1 MAQRLHETYNK
12 WPTMTQI
19 LIVEDNSDYAADM
32 AEFLVELD
40 HDVEIAV
47 SAGDMWAALT
57 RTPTAVVVL
66 DLGLPDEDGFN
77 VIPRMRQLYPEIG
90 LLVLTG
96 RVAFDN
102 RILGLRLGA
111 DHYLTKPIKFP
122 ELAAHIEALDR
133 RVRPQEP
140 VQVPSKWNLRVSARQ
155 LELSGVAID
164 LTEKECNFLH
174 LLTINTRP
182 VPRQVIVAGMGG
194 DDPDASRR
202 VDMLVYRLRKK
213 ARSGLGQD
221 LPLRSAYGEGYSL
234 SAGFT
239 LS

>member
-1 MAQRLHETYNK
+1 
-12 WPTMTQI
+12 MTQI
-19 LIVEDNSDYAADM
+19 LIVEDNGEYADDM
-32 AEFLVELD
+32 AEFLRELD
-40 HDVEIAV
+40 HDVAIAKTA
-47 SAGDMWAALT
+47 SEMWGALT
-57 RTPTAVVVL
+57 RTPAAVVVL

-96 RVAFDN
+96 RVAFDH

-133 RVRPQEP
+133 RVRPADP
-140 VQVPSKWNLRVSARQ
+140 APAPSKWTLRVSARQ
-155 LELSGVAID
+155 LELGGKVID

-182 VPRQVIVAGMGG
+182 VPRHVIVAGMGG
-194 DDPDASRR
+194 EDPDASRR

>member
-1 MAQRLHETYNK
+1 M
-12 WPTMTQI
+12 W
-19 LIVEDNSDYAADM
+19 
-32 AEFLVELD
+32 
-40 HDVEIAV
+40 
-47 SAGDMWAALT
+47 SALSQGT
-57 RTPTAVVVL
+57 VGVVVL

-77 VIPRMRQLYPEIG
+77 VIPRMRQLYPQIG

-96 RVAFDN
+96 RVAFDS
-102 RILGLRLGA
+102 RIMGLRLGA

-133 RVRPQEP
+133 RVGPQEAIP
-140 VQVPSKWNLRVSARQ
+140 VPSKWTLKVSARQ
-155 LELSGVAID
+155 LELQGQAIT

-174 LLTINTRP
+174 LLTINTR
-182 VPRQVIVAGMGG
+182 QVIVAGIGG
-194 DDPDASRR
+194 DDPDAGRR

-234 SAGFT
+234 SASFN

>member
-1 MAQRLHETYNK
+1 
-12 WPTMTQI
+12 MTQI
-19 LIVEDNSDYAADM
+19 LIVEDNLEYAEEMADY
-32 AEFLVELD
+32 LGELG
-40 HDVEIAV
+40 HGV
-47 SAGDMWAALT
+47 SITNNAGEMWSALSQGNVG
-57 RTPTAVVVL
+57 VVVL
-66 DLGLPDEDGFN
+66 DLGLPDEDGIN
-77 VIPRMRQLYPEIG
+77 VIPRMRQLYPQIG

-96 RVAFDN
+96 RVNFDS

-133 RVRPQEP
+133 RVGPQEP
-140 VQVPSKWNLRVSARQ
+140 APTPSKWTLRLAARQ
-155 LELSGVAID
+155 LELAGQAIT

-182 VPRQVIVAGMGG
+182 VPRQVIVAGIGG
-194 DDPDASRR
+194 DDPDAGRR

-213 ARSGLGQD
+213 ARTGLGQD

-234 SAGFT
+234 SASFN

>member
-1 MAQRLHETYNK
+1 
-12 WPTMTQI
+12 MTQI
-19 LIVEDNSDYAADM
+19 LIVEDNLDYAEEM
-32 AEFLVELD
+32 AEFLIELE
-40 HDVEIAV
+40 HEVHITNNAGEMW
-47 SAGDMWAALT
+47 SALSQGNVG
-57 RTPTAVVVL
+57 VVVL

-77 VIPRMRQLYPEIG
+77 VIPRMRQLYPHIG

-133 RVRPQEP
+133 RVGPQETMP
-140 VQVPSKWNLRVSARQ
+140 LPAKWTLRLAARR
-155 LELSGVAID
+155 LELQGQAIT

-182 VPRQVIVAGMGG
+182 VPRQVIVAGIGG
-194 DDPDASRR
+194 DDPDAGRR

-234 SAGFT
+234 STSFN

>member
-1 MAQRLHETYNK
+1 
-12 WPTMTQI
+12 MTQI
-19 LIVEDNSDYAADM
+19 LIVEDNLEYAEEM
-32 AEFLVELD
+32 AEYLGELG
-40 HDVEIAV
+40 HGV
-47 SAGDMWAALT
+47 SITNNAGEMWSALSQGNVG
-57 RTPTAVVVL
+57 VVVL
-66 DLGLPDEDGFN
+66 DLGLPDEDGIN
-77 VIPRMRQLYPEIG
+77 VIPRMRQLYPQIG

-96 RVAFDN
+96 RVNFDS

-133 RVRPQEP
+133 RVGPQEP
-140 VQVPSKWNLRVSARQ
+140 APTPSKWTLRLAARQ
-155 LELSGVAID
+155 LELHGQSIT

-182 VPRQVIVAGMGG
+182 VPRQVIVAGIGG
-194 DDPDASRR
+194 DDPDAGRR

-213 ARSGLGQD
+213 ARTGLGQD

-234 SAGFT
+234 SASFN

>member
-1 MAQRLHETYNK
+1 
-12 WPTMTQI
+12 MTQI
-19 LIVEDNSDYAADM
+19 LIVEDNLDYAEEM
-32 AEFLVELD
+32 AEFLTELE
-40 HDVEIAV
+40 HVVHITNNAGEMW
-47 SAGDMWAALT
+47 SALSQGNVG
-57 RTPTAVVVL
+57 VVVL

-77 VIPRMRQLYPEIG
+77 VIPRMRQLYPHIG

-133 RVRPQEP
+133 RVGPQEA
-140 VQVPSKWNLRVSARQ
+140 VPLPAKWTLRLAARR
-155 LELSGVAID
+155 LELQGQAIT

-182 VPRQVIVAGMGG
+182 VPRQVIVAGIGG
-194 DDPDASRR
+194 DDPDAGRR

-234 SAGFT
+234 STSFN

>member
-1 MAQRLHETYNK
+1 
-12 WPTMTQI
+12 MTQI
-19 LIVEDNSDYAADM
+19 LIVEDNGDYADDM
-32 AEFLVELD
+32 AEFLREQG
-40 HDVEIAV
+40 HDVELAT
-47 SAGDMWAALT
+47 SAADMWLALT
-57 RTPTAVVVL
+57 KTPFAVVVL
-66 DLGLPDEDGFN
+66 DLGLPDEDGLN
-77 VIPRMRQLYPEIG
+77 VIPRMRQLYPAIG

-102 RILGLRLGA
+102 RILGLQLGA
-111 DHYLTKPIKFP
+111 DHYLSKPIKFP

-140 VQVPSKWNLRVSARQ
+140 SLPPSKWTLRVSARQ
-155 LELSGVAID
+155 LELMGAVID

-174 LLTINTRP
+174 LLTINTRA

-194 DDPDASRR
+194 DEADASRR

>member
-1 MAQRLHETYNK
+1 
-12 WPTMTQI
+12 MTQI
-19 LIVEDNSDYAADM
+19 LIVEDNGDYAGDM
-32 AEFLVELD
+32 AEFLRELD
-40 HDVEIAV
+40 HEVSIATTA
-47 SAGDMWAALT
+47 SDMWAALT

-140 VQVPSKWNLRVSARQ
+140 APAPSKWTLRVSARQ
-155 LELSGVAID
+155 LELMGKVID

-194 DDPDASRR
+194 DDPEASRR

-213 ARSGLGQD
+213 ARTGLGQD

-239 LS
+239 LA

>member
-1 MAQRLHETYNK
+1 
-12 WPTMTQI
+12 MTQI
-19 LIVEDNSDYAADM
+19 LIVEDNGEYAGDM
-32 AEFLVELD
+32 AEFLVELN
-40 HDVEIAV
+40 HDVTIATT
-47 SAGDMWAALT
+47 AGEMWAALT
-57 RTPTAVVVL
+57 KTPAAVVVL

-133 RVRPQEP
+133 RVRPQEAVLP
-140 VQVPSKWNLRVSARQ
+140 APTKWTLRVSARQ
-155 LELSGVAID
+155 LELSGSVID

-239 LS
+239 LL

>member
-1 MAQRLHETYNK
+1 
-12 WPTMTQI
+12 MTQI
-19 LIVEDNSDYAADM
+19 LIVEDNRDYAADM
-32 AEFLVELD
+32 AEFLIELD
-40 HDVEIAV
+40 HEVAIV
-47 SAGDMWAALT
+47 TTAGDMWAALT
-57 RTPTAVVVL
+57 KTPAAVVVL

-133 RVRPQEP
+133 RVRPHEP
-140 VQVPSKWNLRVSARQ
+140 VPSASKWTLRVSARQ
-155 LELSGVAID
+155 LELMGAVID

-182 VPRQVIVAGMGG
+182 VPRQAIVAGMGD

-213 ARSGLGQD
+213 ARSRLGQD

>member
-1 MAQRLHETYNK
+1 
-12 WPTMTQI
+12 MTQI
-19 LIVEDNSDYAADM
+19 LIVEDNGDYAGDM
-32 AEFLVELD
+32 AEFLSELG
-40 HDVEIAV
+40 HQVTI
-47 SAGDMWAALT
+47 STTAGEMWAALT
-57 RTPTAVVVL
+57 RNPTAVVVL

-96 RVAFDN
+96 RVAFDS

-133 RVRPQEP
+133 RVRPAAP
-140 VQVPSKWNLRVSARQ
+140 VPLPSKWTLKVSARQ
-155 LELSGVAID
+155 LELMGAVID

-182 VPRQVIVAGMGG
+182 VPRQLIVAGMGG
-194 DDPDASRR
+194 EDPDAGRR

-234 SAGFT
+234 SAGFN

>member
-1 MAQRLHETYNK
+1 
-12 WPTMTQI
+12 MTQI
-19 LIVEDNSDYAADM
+19 LIVEDNLEYAEEMADYLGDM
-32 AEFLVELD
+32 G
-40 HDVEIAV
+40 HDVSITNNAGEMW
-47 SAGDMWAALT
+47 SALSQGNVG
-57 RTPTAVVVL
+57 VVVL
-66 DLGLPDEDGFN
+66 DLGLPDEDGIN
-77 VIPRMRQLYPEIG
+77 VIPRMRQLYPQIG

-96 RVAFDN
+96 RVNFDS

-133 RVRPQEP
+133 RVGPQEAAP
-140 VQVPSKWNLRVSARQ
+140 VPSRWTLRLAARR
-155 LELSGVAID
+155 LELQGQAIT

-182 VPRQVIVAGMGG
+182 VPRQVIVAGIGG
-194 DDPDASRR
+194 DDPDAGRR

-213 ARSGLGQD
+213 ARTGLGQD

-234 SAGFT
+234 STSFN

>member
-1 MAQRLHETYNK
+1 MIGK
-12 WPTMTQI
+12 I
-19 LIVEDNSDYAADM
+19 
-32 AEFLVELD
+32 
-40 HDVEIAV
+40 
-47 SAGDMWAALT
+47 T
-57 RTPTAVVVL
+57 RFEKPLGIPYIPITPTFPWL
-66 DLGLPDEDGFN
+66 GPLGLLP
-77 VIPRMRQLYPEIG
+77 VP
-90 LLVLTG
+90 
-96 RVAFDN
+96 
-102 RILGLRLGA
+102 
-111 DHYLTKPIKFP
+111 TK
-122 ELAAHIEALDR
+122 
-133 RVRPQEP
+133 
-140 VQVPSKWNLRVSARQ
+140 WTLRVSARQ
-155 LELSGVAID
+155 LELSGSVID

-239 LS
+239 LA

>member
-1 MAQRLHETYNK
+1 
-12 WPTMTQI
+12 MTQI
-19 LIVEDNSDYAADM
+19 LIVEDNGEYADDM
-32 AEFLVELD
+32 AEFLKELD
-40 HDVEIAV
+40 HEVAIARTA
-47 SAGDMWAALT
+47 SEMWAALT
-57 RTPTAVVVL
+57 RTPAGVVVL

-96 RVAFDN
+96 RVAFDH

-133 RVRPQEP
+133 RVRPP
-140 VQVPSKWNLRVSARQ
+140 DPAPAPSKWTLRVSARQ
-155 LELSGVAID
+155 LELMGKVID

-182 VPRQVIVAGMGG
+182 VPRHVIVAGMGG
-194 DDPDASRR
+194 EDPDASRR

-239 LS
+239 LN

>member
-1 MAQRLHETYNK
+1 
-12 WPTMTQI
+12 
-19 LIVEDNSDYAADM
+19 
-32 AEFLVELD
+32 
-40 HDVEIAV
+40 
-47 SAGDMWAALT
+47 
-57 RTPTAVVVL
+57 VVL

-96 RVAFDN
+96 RVAFDH

-133 RVRPQEP
+133 RVRPADP
-140 VQVPSKWNLRVSARQ
+140 APAPSKWTLRVSARQ
-155 LELSGVAID
+155 LELGGKVID

-194 DDPDASRR
+194 EDPDASRR

-239 LS
+239 LA

>member
-1 MAQRLHETYNK
+1 LAQRLHETYNK

-90 LLVLTG
+90 LLVLKG

>member
-1 MAQRLHETYNK
+1 
-12 WPTMTQI
+12 MTQI
-19 LIVEDNSDYAADM
+19 LIVEDNGEYASDM
-32 AEFLVELD
+32 AEFLTELK
-40 HDVEIAV
+40 HEVTIAT
-47 SAGDMWAALT
+47 SATEMWAALT
-57 RTPTAVVVL
+57 KNPAAVVVL

-77 VIPRMRQLYPEIG
+77 VIPRLRQLYPGIG

-102 RILGLRLGA
+102 RIMGLRLGA

-133 RVRPQEP
+133 RVRPQHHEP
-140 VQVPSKWNLRVSARQ
+140 SAAESKWTLRLAQRQ
-155 LELSGVAID
+155 LELSGAVID

-182 VPRQVIVAGMGG
+182 VPRQMIVAGMGG
-194 DDPDASRR
+194 DDPEASRR

-213 ARSGLGQD
+213 ARTGLGQD

-234 SAGFT
+234 SAGFN
-239 LS
+239 LG

>member
-1 MAQRLHETYNK
+1 
-12 WPTMTQI
+12 MTQI
-19 LIVEDNSDYAADM
+19 LIVEDNGDYAGDM
-32 AEFLVELD
+32 ADFLRELD
-40 HDVEIAV
+40 HDVTIAT
-47 SAGDMWAALT
+47 SAGEMWAALT
-57 RTPTAVVVL
+57 RTPAAVVVL
-66 DLGLPDEDGFN
+66 DLGLPDEDGFT

-102 RILGLRLGA
+102 RILGLQLGA

-122 ELAAHIEALDR
+122 ELAAHIEALGR
-133 RVRPQEP
+133 RVRPSEP
-140 VQVPSKWNLRVSARQ
+140 APVPAKWTLRVSARQ
-155 LELSGVAID
+155 LELMGKVID
-164 LTEKECNFLH
+164 LTEKEFNFLH

-182 VPRQVIVAGMGG
+182 VPRATIVAGMGG

-213 ARSGLGQD
+213 TRTVLGQE

-239 LS
+239 LA

>member
-1 MAQRLHETYNK
+1 
-12 WPTMTQI
+12 MTQI
-19 LIVEDNSDYAADM
+19 LIVEDNGEYADDM
-32 AEFLVELD
+32 AEFLRELD
-40 HDVEIAV
+40 HDVAIAKTA
-47 SAGDMWAALT
+47 SEMWSALT
-57 RTPTAVVVL
+57 RTPAAVVVL

-96 RVAFDN
+96 RVAFDH

-133 RVRPQEP
+133 RVRPADP
-140 VQVPSKWNLRVSARQ
+140 APAPSKWTLRVSARQ
-155 LELSGVAID
+155 LELGGKVID

-182 VPRQVIVAGMGG
+182 VPRHVIVAGMGG
-194 DDPDASRR
+194 EDPDASRR

>member
-1 MAQRLHETYNK
+1 
-12 WPTMTQI
+12 MTQI
-19 LIVEDNSDYAADM
+19 LIVEDNGDYAVDM
-32 AEFLVELD
+32 AEFLVELN
-40 HDVEIAV
+40 HHVTIATT
-47 SAGDMWAALT
+47 AGEMWAALSKN
-57 RTPTAVVVL
+57 PAGVVVL

-140 VQVPSKWNLRVSARQ
+140 IQMPSKWTLKVSARQ
-155 LELSGVAID
+155 LELMGSVID

-182 VPRQVIVAGMGG
+182 VPRQVIIAGMGG
-194 DDPDASRR
+194 EDPDAGRR

-213 ARSGLGQD
+213 ARTGLGQD

-234 SAGFT
+234 SAGFNI
-239 LS
+239 S

>member
-1 MAQRLHETYNK
+1 
-12 WPTMTQI
+12 MTQI
-19 LIVEDNSDYAADM
+19 LIVEDNLDYAEEM
-32 AEFLVELD
+32 AEFLTELE
-40 HDVEIAV
+40 HEVHITNNAGEMW
-47 SAGDMWAALT
+47 SALSQGNVG
-57 RTPTAVVVL
+57 VVVL

-77 VIPRMRQLYPEIG
+77 VIPRMRQLYPQIG

-133 RVRPQEP
+133 RVGPQEP
-140 VQVPSKWNLRVSARQ
+140 VQLPNKWTLKLSARL
-155 LELSGVAID
+155 LELSGQAIT
-164 LTEKECNFLH
+164 LTEKECTFLH

-182 VPRQVIVAGMGG
+182 VPRQVIVAGIGG
-194 DDPDASRR
+194 DDPDAGRR

-213 ARSGLGQD
+213 ARSGLGED

-234 SAGFT
+234 SASFN